1 MKKILSIFT
10 VVLLIAAGIGIVGSC
25 SSYSSPTTTH
35 GIAQTSPPPGTTSG
49 PDFTPGKTADVTIQ
63 NFAFSPATIT
73 VTVGT
78 TVTWTN
84 NDGATHTVT
93 SDTGVFD
100 SGNMANGKTY
110 SRTFSQAGTFT
121 YHCTIHPN
129 MKATVIVQ

>member
-1 MKKILSIFT
+1 MKKIISIFT
-10 VVLLIAAGIGIVGSC
+10 VVLLIAAGIGVVSSC
-25 SSYSSPTTTH
+25 SSYSNPTTKP
-35 GIAQTSPPPGTTSG
+35 GIAQTSPPPGTTPG
-49 PDFTPGKTADVTIQ
+49 PDFTPGKTADVVIQ

-93 SDTGVFD
+93 SDTGAFD
-100 SGNMANGKTY
+100 SGNIANGKTY
-110 SRTFSQAGTFT
+110 SRTFSQAGTFA

>member
-10 VVLLIAAGIGIVGSC
+10 VILLIAAAMLIAASC
-25 SSYSSPTTTH
+25 SSYSNPTTTP

-49 PDFTPGKTADVTIQ
+49 PDFTPGKTADVSIQ

-73 VTVGT
+73 ITAGT

-84 NDGATHTVT
+84 NDSTAHTIT
-93 SDTGVFD
+93 SDTGAFD
-100 SGNMANGKTY
+100 SGNIANGKTY
-110 SRTFSQAGTFT
+110 THTFSQAGTFA
-121 YHCTIHPN
+121 YHCAIHSS